1 MLHSTALVLAFIGIV
16 GLACQWA
23 SWAVRLPAIL
33 FLILAGIL
41 LGPLMGV
48 VKPDALFGDMLLPLV
63 SLSVAIILFEGSL
76 TLRFEELRGLGNVV
90 QRVIVIGAP
99 ITWAVITCVTFL
111 ILELPFEI
119 SLLFGALVVVT
130 GPTVIVPM
138 LRTVRPNSRIS
149 NVLRWEGIVID
160 PIGALLAVLV
170 FEYIVSS
177 ALTDAWV
184 HTLWLFAR
192 VIFIGGCLGAAAG
205 FSLGVILRRHWLPEY
220 LQGFGTFVLVLF
232 TFALSNE
239 LAEESGLLA
248 VTVMGMWLA
257 NMRGVFVEDIL
268 SFKEHLTVLLIS
280 GLFILLAARID
291 LHRVIELGWPPLV
304 ILLSIQLCAR
314 PLSIFISTIGTNLS
328 WQEKSLIAW
337 IGPRGIVAAAV
348 SALFALRLEE
358 IGFPNADL
366 LVSMTFI
373 IIIGTVVVQSA
384 TARPLANLLK
394 VAEPDPDG
402 VLLVGANRVAC
413 ALALVLKDAGI
424 KTLLVDA
431 SWENIREARMQGLDT
446 FYGNPVSAYTDK
458 YLDMTGIGRLLAVAP
473 QREINVLASLRYRP
487 DFGRENIFT
496 LNTSIEV
503 SSGKH
508 SVSEELKGY
517 VMGSSELTFSKF
529 SSLLGQGAKLR
540 KTQLTESF
548 GFGQYRDINPHA
560 YLLFALDKRER
571 LHVFA
576 EGRPLEPEAGWTIV
590 CLDYKDT
597 AAAKEAIAAAAKAD
611 AQAANEQPGLPGLE

>member
-1 MLHSTALVLAFIGIV
+1 MLHSTALVLAFIGMI

-23 SWAVRLPAIL
+23 AWAVRLPAIL

-41 LGPLMGV
+41 MGPLLGV
-48 VKPDALFGDMLLPLV
+48 VRPDDLFGDMLLPLV

-99 ITWAVITCVTFL
+99 ITWAVITVVTFL

-138 LRTVRPNSRIS
+138 LRTVRPNSRIA

-160 PIGALLAVLV
+160 PIGALFAVLV
-170 FEYIVSS
+170 YEYIVSS

-192 VIFIGGCLGAAAG
+192 VVFIGGCLGAAAG
-205 FSLGVILRRHWLPEY
+205 FSLGTILRRHWIPEY
-220 LQGFGTFVLVLF
+220 LQGFATFVLVLF

-268 SFKEHLTVLLIS
+268 SFKEHLTILLIS

-291 LHRVIELGWPPLV
+291 LHRVLELGWPPLL
-304 ILLSIQLCAR
+304 ILLVMQFCAR
-314 PLSIFISTIGTNLS
+314 PLSIFISTLGTNLS

-373 IIIGTVVVQSA
+373 IIIGTVVLQSA
-384 TARPLANLLK
+384 TARPLAGLLK
-394 VAEPDPDG
+394 VAEPDPEG
-402 VLLVGANRVAC
+402 VLFVGANRVAR
-413 ALALVLKDAGI
+413 ALAAVLKDAGI

-458 YLDMTGIGRLLAVAP
+458 YLDMAGIGRLMAVAP

-487 DFGRENIFT
+487 EFGREHIFT

-517 VMGSSELTFSKF
+517 VMGNEELTFSKF
-529 SSLLGQGAKLR
+529 SSLLSQGAKLR
-540 KTQLTESF
+540 KTQLTDNFSF
-548 GFGQYRDINPHA
+548 KQYRENNTHV
-560 YLLFALDKRER
+560 YLLFAIDKRER

-576 EGRPLEPEAGWTIV
+576 DGRLVEPESGWTII

-597 AAAKEAIAAAAKAD
+597 DEARAKMAEADKGL
-611 AQAANEQPGLPGLE
+611 QPGLPGLE

>member
-1 MLHSTALVLAFIGIV
+1 MHSAALVLAFIGMI
-16 GLACQWA
+16 GLACQWV
-23 SWAVRLPAIL
+23 SWSLRLPAIL

-41 LGPLMGV
+41 FGPVMGV
-48 VKPDALFGDMLLPLV
+48 VKPDAMFGDLLLPLV

-76 TLRFEELRGLGNVV
+76 TLRFDELRGMGHVV
-90 QRVIVIGAP
+90 RRVIVIGAP
-99 ITWAVITCVTFL
+99 ITWAVITGVTFL
-111 ILELPFEI
+111 VLEVPFEVA
-119 SLLFGALVVVT
+119 LLFGALVVVT

-138 LRTVRPNSRIS
+138 LRTVRPNSRIA

-170 FEYIVSS
+170 YEYIVSS

-184 HTLWLFAR
+184 HTMWLFAR
-192 VIFIGGCLGAAAG
+192 VVFIGGCLGAAMG
-205 FSLGVILRRHWLPEY
+205 YGLGVILRRHWLPEY
-220 LQGFGTFVLVLF
+220 LQGFATFVLVLF

-239 LAEESGLLA
+239 LVEESGLLA

-268 SFKEHLTVLLIS
+268 SFKEHLTILLIS

-291 LHRVIELGWPPLV
+291 LFAVLALGWPPLLV
-304 ILLSIQLCAR
+304 LLAIQFCAR
-314 PLSIFISTIGTNLS
+314 PLSIFISTLGANLT

-358 IGFPNADL
+358 IGFENADL

-373 IIIGTVVVQSA
+373 IIIGTVVLQSA
-384 TARPLANLLK
+384 TARPLARLLD
-394 VAEPDPDG
+394 VAEPDPEG
-402 VLLVGANRVAC
+402 VLFVGANRVARAMAS
-413 ALALVLKDAGI
+413 ALKEAGI
-424 KTLLVDA
+424 KVLLVDA
-431 SWENIREARMQGLDT
+431 SWENIRETRMQGLDT

-458 YLDMTGIGRLLAVAP
+458 YLDMAGLGRLLAVAP
-473 QREINVLASLRYRP
+473 QRETNVLASLRYRP
-487 DFGRENIFT
+487 EFGRENIYT

-508 SVSEELKGY
+508 SVAEELKGY
-517 VMGSSELTFSKF
+517 VIADEELTFSKF
-529 SSLLGQGAKLR
+529 SSLLSQGAKLR
-540 KTQLTESF
+540 KTQLTDNF
-548 GFGQYRDINPHA
+548 GFKQYRETNEDV
-560 YLLFALDKRER
+560 YLLFAIDKRGR
-571 LHVFA
+571 LHVFS
-576 EGRPLEPEAGWTIV
+576 EGRAFEPEAGWIIL

-597 AAAKEAIAAAAKAD
+597 AQAIAARQQKEDDELAR
-611 AQAANEQPGLPGLE
+611 QSELPGLDA